1 MNSHL
6 WDLSVFLL
14 PMIWSACLYG
24 TFWHARIGWC
34 TIGWPA
40 RGNKGLAR
48 LKESGRNLVPVKQ
61 AHPSPEEEPPTS
73 IMPFNPSYTENQFQ
87 I

>member
-1 MNSHL
+1 M
-6 WDLSVFLL
+6 
-14 PMIWSACLYG
+14 YG

-61 AHPSPEEEPPTS
+61 AHPPPEEEPPTS